1 MPRIPGTTNEQSAFL
16 RAILKNPDG
25 PPAELWPRPAIWRRW
40 IKRDT
45 FRAAMDSLRDALQ
58 YETDLHLAYAARNAA
73 RAMNIASASSSKSED
88 RPETPADAAPLDPS
102 QSKIETQKSTIPTPK
117 PADSIRVQSVT
128 PAPPEPQNAAP
139 IPPQSK
145 IETQKSKA
153 PHTESPHRR
162 CLDILKL
169 VHLRQRFPA
178 KLTTIHRRPHSDGLG
193 LLRRLARNITLGVAL
208 DFHDELMA
216 DSVAEDAQVAR
227 SARQRMN
234 AVGLAI
240 PNP

>member
-25 PPAELWPRPAIWRRW
+25 PPPELWPRPAIWRRW

-73 RAMNIASASSSKSED
+73 RAMNLASASFSKSED
-88 RPETPADAAPLDPS
+88 RPETPADAAPLDPT
-102 QSKIETQKSTIPTPK
+102 QSKIETQKSTIP
-117 PADSIRVQSVT
+117 
-128 PAPPEPQNAAP
+128 N
-139 IPPQSK
+139 PPQSK
-145 IETQKSKA
+145 TETPKSKI

-193 LLRRLARNITLGVAL
+193 LLRRLARNITLGDAL

-216 DSVAEDAQVAR
+216 DSVAEDAQIAR
-227 SARQRMN
+227 TARQRIN